1 MSSNSIWRK
10 AIVGYFS
17 SVGVYG
23 FYRGYNNLFA
33 SDKFNTTEIL
43 ITNKILNGLNG
54 AIWCMNPIY
63 QPILIFGIMRR
74 TEKVLRN
81 MPLEKIDY
89 YD

>member
-1 MSSNSIWRK
+1 MSSKWSK
-10 AIVGYFS
+10 AIVGYIS
-17 SVGVYG
+17 SVGTYG

-33 SDKFNTTEIL
+33 TDKFNTKELL
-43 ITNKILNGLNG
+43 ITNKIFNGING
-54 AIWCMNPIY
+54 AFWCMNPIY

-81 MPLEKIDY
+81 MPVEKIDY